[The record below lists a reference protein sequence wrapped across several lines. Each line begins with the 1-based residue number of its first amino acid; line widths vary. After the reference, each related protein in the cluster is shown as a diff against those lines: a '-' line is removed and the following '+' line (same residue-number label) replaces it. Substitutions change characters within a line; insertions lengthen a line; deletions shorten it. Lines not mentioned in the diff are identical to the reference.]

1 MPINTGVVELTNTDS
16 QGREVIIRI
25 YYDPAW
31 LNDDST
37 RDPNL
42 APLVDGPR
50 GFCLDMTNLSG
61 KVADLTIVNKDGTE
75 RSIRV
80 GQGNP
85 VTTGP
90 AAGRSRTAAQMAALG
105 YTTRG
110 DIPGTALSAASRA
123 G

>member
-1 MPINTGVVELTNTDS
+1 MPINTGVIEATNTDS
-16 QGREVIIRI
+16 QGREVIVRI

-31 LNDDST
+31 LNEDPT
-37 RDPNL
+37 RDPNG
-42 APLVDGPR
+42 APLVNGPR
-50 GFCLDMTNLSG
+50 GFCLDLANVSG
-61 KVADLTIVNKDGTE
+61 KVADLTLVGKDGAE
-75 RSIRV
+75 LAIRV

-90 AAGRSRTAAQMAALG
+90 ANGRSRTAAQLAALG

-110 DIPGTALSAASRA
+110 DIPGTALATARA